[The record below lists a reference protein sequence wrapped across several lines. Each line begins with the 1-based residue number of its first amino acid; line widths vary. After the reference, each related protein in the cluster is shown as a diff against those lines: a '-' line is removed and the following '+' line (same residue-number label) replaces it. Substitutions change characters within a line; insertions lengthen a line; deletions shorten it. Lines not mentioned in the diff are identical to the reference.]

1 MSMRRARNSVTA
13 VNSAITVSENTP
25 YTFKVADFGFSDA
38 VAADTLA
45 SVIITS
51 LPSGTLALNGTAI
64 ANGQVITAAA
74 LNAGNLTFVPNTG
87 SIAVGSF
94 QFKVTDS
101 LSNSL
106 SSNTATM
113 NIAITPPPTPAPTA
127 VNSAITA
134 TENTPY
140 TFKVADFGFSDAVA
154 ADTLASVTITSLPS
168 DGTLALN
175 GTAIANGQVITAAAL
190 NAGNLTF
197 VPNTGSIAV
206 GSFQFKVTD
215 SLSNSLSSNTATM
228 NIAITPP
235 PTPAPTAV
243 NSAITATENTPYTF
257 KVADFGFSDAVAADT
272 LASVTITS

>member
-13 VNSAITVSENTP
+13 VNSAIT
-25 YTFKVADFGFSDA
+25 
-38 VAADTLA
+38 
-45 SVIITS
+45 
-51 LPSGTLALNGTAI
+51 
-64 ANGQVITAAA
+64 
-74 LNAGNLTFVPNTG
+74 
-87 SIAVGSF
+87 
-94 QFKVTDS
+94 
-101 LSNSL
+101 
-106 SSNTATM
+106 
-113 NIAITPPPTPAPTA
+113 
-127 VNSAITA
+127 A
-134 TENTPY
+134 TETTPY

-235 PTPAPTAV
+235 PTPAPTAL
-243 NSAITATENTPYTF
+243 NTAITATTNTPYTF
-257 KVADFGFSDAVAADT
+257 KLADFAFSDALAADT
-272 LASVTITS
+272 

>member
-45 SVIITS
+45 SVTITS
-51 LPSGTLALNGTAI
+51 LPSDGTLALNGTAI
-64 ANGQVITAAA
+64 ANGQVITAA

-154 ADTLASVTITSLPS
+154 ADTLASVTITSLLS

-190 NAGNLTF
+190 NAGNLAF
-197 VPNTGSIAV
+197 VPNTGSIAG

-228 NIAITPP
+228 NIDITPSTGP
-235 PTPAPTAV
+235 
-243 NSAITATENTPYTF
+243 ITLDARQFSTIAHAGT
-257 KVADFGFSDAVAADT
+257 VADPWPGTA
-272 LASVTITS
+272 

>member
-106 SSNTATM
+106 SSNNATM
-113 NIAITPPPTPAPTA
+113 NIAITPSTGP
-127 VNSAITA
+127 ITLDA
-134 TENTPY
+134 RQFSTIAHAGT
-140 TFKVADFGFSDAVA
+140 VAD
-154 ADTLASVTITSLPS
+154 PWP
-168 DGTLALN
+168 
-175 GTAIANGQVITAAAL
+175 GTAIQRAL
-190 NAGNLTF
+190 MAL
-197 VPNTGSIAV
+197 PATGGTVMVADGVWNI
-206 GSFQFKVTD
+206 D
-215 SLSNSLSSNTATM
+215 SLLLVDSNNFNLVGQSRNAQLMFT
-228 NIAITPP
+228 
-235 PTPAPTAV
+235 
-243 NSAITATENTPYTF
+243 
-257 KVADFGFSDAVAADT
+257 
-272 LASVTITS
+272 